1 MFLKQLLSIA
11 VVIGAMALAG
21 VAEAQAASAVVT
33 NTVQLRSGPGLNYRV
48 VGRLHARERVR
59 VNRCDRS
66 LRWCHVEPRRG
77 RTGWVSSRF
86 LDRVGGIGQ
95 RPGRGS
101 VCFYGARGHLCLG
114 R

>member
-11 VVIGAMALAG
+11 VVVGAMALAG

-33 NTVQLRSGPGLNYRV
+33 NTVQLRSGPGTNYRV
-48 VGRLHARERVR
+48 IGRVHARERVR

-66 LRWCHVEPRRG
+66 LRWCQVQPRRG
-77 RTGWVSSRF
+77 RTGWVNSRF
-86 LDRVGGIGQ
+86 LDRVGGVGH